1 LIEILSRGSGSQ
13 PEMCHTVLGLAEK
26 LFSELAN
33 KAEIIKGWGSVAIV
47 LRDNVILLG
56 GGETNIK
63 D

>member
-1 LIEILSRGSGSQ
+1 
-13 PEMCHTVLGLAEK
+13 MCHTVLGLAEK

-33 KAEIIKGWGSVAIV
+33 KAEIIKGRGSVAVV
-47 LRDNVILLG
+47 LRDNLILLR